1 MVPTDKN
8 NEIVFTTF
16 DVGDFM
22 CAIDN
27 TYVQEIYREIRIT
40 TVFGAPEYIRGVINV
55 RGQIVTI
62 IDMKRKLGLED
73 SIFTKNTRIIILNTD
88 NELIGLLVDNI
99 RDTFTGD
106 KNKIDLPPSNI
117 DKKSRHFFSG
127 VYKTEDGLLGIIEKD
142 KVLEM

>member
-1 MVPTDKN
+1 MVSSENN

-16 DVGDFM
+16 DVGDFT

-27 TYVQEIYREIRIT
+27 TYVQEIYREIKIT
-40 TVFGAPEYIRGVINV
+40 SVLRAPNYIRGVINV

-62 IDMKRKLGLED
+62 IDMKRKLGLQD
-73 SIFTKNTRIIILNTD
+73 SILTKYTRIIILNTD

-106 KNKIDLPPSNI
+106 KNKIDPLPSNI
-117 DKKSRHFFSG
+117 DIKSRHFFSG
-127 VYKTEDGLLGIIEKD
+127 VYKTEDVLLGIIKKD